1 MSTDVLKLLP
11 PLMWRGINYPIIS
24 RDVGFA
30 HESVQHKLER
40 RNEDLVEQTGARNM
54 TFSYTFPM
62 REGLFKGPY
71 KSMFIEGLRKL
82 LADCRNKTPGILVD
96 PVYGEYR
103 CVPAS
108 YQDGMD
114 LGKRDGTDIKVEFL
128 HSPEEGASSAPEMPT
143 IRKTIIEGI
152 NTTDEAAKL
161 AEVAGT
167 PAAAKV
173 VLTKPKEPGNDG
185 QTDLLS
191 AINGVYRQGLN
202 VAERLNAIIEN
213 EVFRLR
219 KLEDTANELIGP
231 NAWIV
236 RRSSRLARDSAS
248 ALKSQSFSPVPVRVV
263 VNASPRSV
271 TSLAATLGISVADLI
286 RANPSLSRSPIVRAG
301 TNVIIPQK

>member
-1 MSTDVLKLLP
+1 MSTDVLRLLP
-11 PLMWRGINYPIIS
+11 PVMWRGINYPIIS

-143 IRKTIIEGI
+143 INAVI
-152 NTTDEAAKL
+152 NDGRTANASAATL
-161 AEVAGT
+161 GDFPGT
-167 PAAAKV
+167 PPASRAQ
-173 VLTKPKEPGNDG
+173 LLPEQDDG
-185 QTDLLS
+185 AGDGTELLN
-191 AINGVYRQGLN
+191 AINGLGRQVLAFG
-202 VAERLNAIIEN
+202 ERLNAQLDNQI
-213 EVFRLR
+213 FRLH
-219 KLEDTANELIGP
+219 KLEDTANELSGP
-231 NAWIV
+231 PAWIL
-236 RRSSRLARDSAS
+236 RRDARKARDTANRLRATSAEV
-248 ALKSQSFSPVPVRVV
+248 KPVRVV

-271 TSLAATLGISVADLI
+271 TSLAATLGVSVADLI

-301 TNVIIPQK
+301 TNVVVPQK